1 MSNFTFFP
9 QCFPCIFKSFNC
21 HISVVVCSF
30 FEFGTVSQNAV
41 LGNGSK
47 GYLLLNYL
55 SLTEEETEEEE
66 EEEEVF
72 AVFDFISV
80 ISQRQLVFINV
91 QSRFLDRQGLCK
103 GPSHITNSIFLNL
116 KVTKLLIG
124 LTIWFSESEVV
135 LFQIKEILK
144 NKSRI
149 FYRMIGHSKTLL

>member
-30 FEFGTVSQNAV
+30 FEFGAVSQNAV

-66 EEEEVF
+66 EEEEEEVF

-80 ISQRQLVFINV
+80 ISQRQLVLSMSSQDSSIGKGFAK
-91 QSRFLDRQGLCK
+91 DR
-103 GPSHITNSIFLNL
+103 
-116 KVTKLLIG
+116 
-124 LTIWFSESEVV
+124 
-135 LFQIKEILK
+135 
-144 NKSRI
+144 R
-149 FYRMIGHSKTLL
+149 TLPTQFF